1 MDFTLPR
8 ERIIRKKLDIGAL
21 LEKGESHFKHPLKA
35 TCVLDT
41 TFGEARMMVSVP
53 KRNFKHAVD
62 RNLLKRRIREAFRRN
77 RALLGG
83 RSVDIL
89 FVYLAKEKYDY
100 ERIEASIV
108 EILGSIAADSAR

>member
-21 LEKGESHFKHPLKA
+21 LEKGDTCYKHPLKA
-35 TCVLDT
+35 TYILDT
-41 TFGEARMMVSVP
+41 PCGDARMMVSVP

-62 RNLLKRRIREAFRRN
+62 RNLLKRRIREAFRKN
-77 RALLGG
+77 RSRLNG
-83 RSVDIL
+83 RSADIL

-100 ERIEASIV
+100 ERIEASV
-108 EILGSIAADSAR
+108 LEILGSLASDSAR

>member
-8 ERIIRKKLDIGAL
+8 ERIIRKNNDISAL
-21 LEKGESHFKHPLKA
+21 LEKGETRHKHPLRA
-35 TCVLDT
+35 TFILDT
-41 TFGEARMMVSVP
+41 PVGDARMMVSVP

-62 RNLLKRRIREAFRRN
+62 RNLLKRRIREAFRKN

-83 RSVDIL
+83 RSADIL

-100 ERIEASIV
+100 ERIESSVV
-108 EILGSIAADSAR
+108 EILGSLAADSAR